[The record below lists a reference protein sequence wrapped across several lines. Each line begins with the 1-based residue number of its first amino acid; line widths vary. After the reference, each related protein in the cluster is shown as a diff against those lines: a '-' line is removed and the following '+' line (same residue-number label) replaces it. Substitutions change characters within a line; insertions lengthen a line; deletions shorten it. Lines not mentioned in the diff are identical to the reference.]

1 MLVKLASFRVKKAD
15 CIIFV
20 LLEKMDPIQGELK
33 QQTDLYRDCSKP
45 RRRRRQRGHVE
56 TKD

>member
-1 MLVKLASFRVKKAD
+1 MLVKLASFRVKNAD

-33 QQTDLYRDCSKP
+33 QQTDLY
-45 RRRRRQRGHVE
+45 
-56 TKD
+56 